1 MNKKELNQWLEAEM
15 GSYPC
20 KTALHMTDA
29 DTGEVLHSFHADE
42 IVTSASTIKTPILL
56 AVLDLV
62 DGGLW
67 DLQDAIEL
75 DPSEILPDS
84 EVFEKENLRKSY
96 TLWEYLYWMI
106 VNSDNTATNKVLDIV
121 GFDTVN
127 RYCRQVLGLKGTV
140 CQRKMLDFEAKEAG
154 RDNLTTAADQCRVFE
169 LLYRGKAVSRAMTEV
184 ALDMLTRQRMH
195 RSGVEIKSA
204 FPSERRQPG
213 IERSPVL
220 GQRCVCCDRGRISSV
235 GGMVRFLSDH
245 RKIGTGHGN
254 RPGQFSVCGPV
265 YLVLQFSAGGILL
278 PGRCLPQP
286 AELCVPQDG
295 MVVQC
300 PGLFPLPRGHDVGGF

>member
-184 ALDMLTRQRMH
+184 ALDMLTRQR
-195 RSGVEIKSA
+195 ST
-204 FPSERRQPG
+204 
-213 IERSPVL
+213 
-220 GQRCVCCDRGRISSV
+220 SS
-235 GGMVRFLSDH
+235 FL
-245 RKIGTGHGN
+245 RYI
-254 RPGQFSVCGPV
+254 
-265 YLVLQFSAGGILL
+265 
-278 PGRCLPQP
+278 PQP
-286 AELCVPQDG
+286 VTLAHKTGGLDYVDHDC
-295 MVVQC
+295 
-300 PGLFPLPRGHDVGGF
+300 GLFWLDDRRVTLSILTWDGPALDEEQDQKRIIGKLTREIYNCYQGGERL